1 MVGIL
6 WFDDSSQSLKDKVKP
21 AVRRYVERFGRPPSV
36 CYVHPSIMDGAGDG
50 QVLDLELDG
59 RPMQLAVRPRR
70 SVLRYHLLVGEEN
83 DESKGAL
90 WSSSQSR
97 IRKGE

>member
-1 MVGIL
+1 MQEKIL

-36 CYVHPSIMDGAGDG
+36 CYVHPSMLDGAGDG

-59 RPMQLAVRPRR
+59 RPMSWRCGARR
-70 SVLRYHLLVGEEN
+70 SDAAVSPAGRRRG
-83 DESKGAL
+83 
-90 WSSSQSR
+90 
-97 IRKGE
+97 